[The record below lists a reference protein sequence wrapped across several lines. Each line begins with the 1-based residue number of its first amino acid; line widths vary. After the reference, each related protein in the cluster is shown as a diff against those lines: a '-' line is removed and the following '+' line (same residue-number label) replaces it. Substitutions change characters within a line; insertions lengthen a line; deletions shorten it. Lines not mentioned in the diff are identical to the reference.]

1 MSNAS
6 FWVCAGFWVNE
17 LGAGWTGGPAGLS
30 VFPSRAFPWRSWQ
43 NGRDKSSKLLFPRRC
58 LSSVALARQH
68 RLRSCSSPRIGARF
82 NVVLQLL
89 DRVILWR
96 CGVKSIRSGL
106 TFAFRTKLGIGRR
119 LEASRCIF
127 AYDQFEMSCTHLS
140 TKKENKKSRVVQPN
154 GCLMSHAN

>member
-1 MSNAS
+1 MIEFDSRVGWLFMSNAS
-6 FWVCAGFWVNE
+6 FWVCTDFWVNE

-30 VFPSRAFPWRSWQ
+30 VFPSRAFPWRSGQ
-43 NGRDKSSKLLFPRRC
+43 NGRDKSSKFLFPRRC

-96 CGVKSIRSGL
+96 FGVKPIRSGL
-106 TFAFRTKLGIGRR
+106 AFVLRTELGIVRR
-119 LEASRCIF
+119 LGAIRCIF
-127 AYDQFEMSCTHLS
+127 AYDLFEMSCTRLS
-140 TKKENKKSRVVQPN
+140 TKRKTKTVQ
-154 GCLMSHAN
+154 